1 MKKLIPDKNMHFQ
14 KISNN
19 EVYEGVIYVPDTL
32 SVDDFRQITEEE
44 YQKILNEG
52 DEVTQQEYNQ
62 LIDRLEKVENQNIE
76 NSEQI
81 TETQIAL
88 CELYEQ
94 II

>member
-1 MKKLIPDKNMHFQ
+1 MKRLMPDKNMHFQ
-14 KISNN
+14 KISNG

-32 SVDDFRQITEEE
+32 SVDDFKQITEEE
-44 YQKILNEG
+44 YQKIINEG
-52 DEVTQQEYNQ
+52 GEVTQQEYDE
-62 LIDRLEKVENQNIE
+62 LIARLEKVESQNIE

-94 II
+94 VI